1 MLSINYFFI
10 LRDSGTHKQEKPYV
24 RARDPCSTIQF
35 LSVTIVQLLW
45 CGDVVLCASA
55 LDEQRKQRSLYY
67 LSRQVLLRTRDSHVR
82 MKMSYNTYI
91 NGIFNANL
99 KRLI

>member
-1 MLSINYFFI
+1 MYS
-10 LRDSGTHKQEKPYV
+10 
-24 RARDPCSTIQF
+24 
-35 LSVTIVQLLW
+35 SVTIVQLLW